1 METEQFAKGVERL
14 VDPMAVGAIHFL
26 QPLYELAPAPLLQRM
41 MASSMKRAPKMGFV
55 VEPYAF
61 FLFFRL
67 ADPKRAAELLPAGY
81 HLAPALVFENDEAQ
95 PLAAMSF
102 FRVHTSAFWGARAEF
117 YLIAENEQTGFLSWV
132 IIDYLSDT
140 ISHDRAF
147 GLRGP
152 SAPGAVV
159 AVTAEGRVI
168 VDMEALGANGAATR
182 RAKRTA
188 AHRDRKS
195 KAASGDAG
203 RSASDA
209 ACDSRK
215 NDAASK
221 QTGGGDAGAD
231 ANAGASTPAAHVPS
245 PEPPYAAFS
254 ASLSDAR
261 MRPLD
266 KRLWV
271 EGNTSIAYGKLLSQG
286 RADAFSLT
294 FLPQDMSRALDVPAR
309 NLRIDRLT
317 WFPHLIEPQPI
328 KLACFPFA
336 QHVLSDSPG
345 NASGYASQAE
355 LAAAAHTVN
364 FATLPTF
371 QAPGARALM
380 AASGAATGGLAIAL
394 VASLLA

>member
-26 QPLYELAPAPLLQRM
+26 QPLCELAPAPLLQRM
-41 MASSMKRAPKMGFV
+41 MASSTKRTPKMGFV

-67 ADPKRAAELLPAGY
+67 ADPKRAAELLPTGY
-81 HLAPALVFENDEAQ
+81 RLAPARVFENDEAQ
-95 PLAAMSF
+95 PLASMSF
-102 FRVHTSAFWGARAEF
+102 FRVHTGAFWGARAEF
-117 YLIAENEQTGFLSWV
+117 YLIAENERTGLLSWV

-152 SAPGAVV
+152 SSPNAVV
-159 AVTAEGRVI
+159 TVTAEGYVV
-168 VDMEALGANGAATR
+168 VDMETLDASSAATR
-182 RAKRTA
+182 RARRTA

-195 KAASGDAG
+195 KAASGRAG
-203 RSASDA
+203 HSASNTARND
-209 ACDSRK
+209 RK
-215 NDAASK
+215 NDATSK
-221 QTGGGDAGAD
+221 QTGGGDAGAG
-231 ANAGASTPAAHVPS
+231 ANAGTSAPAAHAPS
-245 PEPPYAAFS
+245 PEPPCAMFS
-254 ASLSDAR
+254 ASLSNAH

-294 FLPQDMSRALDVPAR
+294 FLPQDMSRALDIPAD
-309 NLRIDRLT
+309 NLQIDRLN
-317 WFPHLIEPQPI
+317 WFSHLIEPQPI

-345 NASGYASQAE
+345 NASSYTSQAE
-355 LAAAAHTVN
+355 LAAAAHAVS
-364 FATLPTF
+364 FATLPAF
-371 QAPGARALM
+371 QVPDARTLM
-380 AASGAATGGLAIAL
+380 TVSGAATGGLAIAL